1 MIASRVSSVLAA
13 LAAVLAILAGATSA
27 LSLASVDGSVLMAET
42 WRAVGLFTFAGI
54 FAFIAFRP
62 MTSPALWLIVIA
74 NKLVL
79 TAAALGLGA
88 GIPGALEAVAWDGA
102 LVIILGA
109 GFAAS
114 LLARRVPDGVTRW
127 RATERSRG

>member
-1 MIASRVSSVLAA
+1 M
-13 LAAVLAILAGATSA
+13 LAILAGATSV
-27 LSLASVDGSVLMAET
+27 LSLASLDESVLMAEI
-42 WRAVGLFTFAGI
+42 WRAIGLLTFAGI
-54 FAFIAFRP
+54 FTFIAFRP

-114 LLARRVPDGVTRW
+114 LVARRVPDGVTRW